1 MLPPFCHM
9 MAEWAGIMHSSS
21 ARLMIRHT
29 SVSGGARQVVAV
41 LSLALCLGCHGDLT
55 RYYPLDPG
63 FTWQYRVSLNEGHDL
78 TSTRA
83 EIVNME
89 ETHLLGRRTVP
100 QRSEMFGQIL
110 IRFLAIDGRGVF
122 EYAQQVGDSAPTG
135 TEAPNYVLR
144 APVADGTTWSSN
156 WQTVKDGRRLS
167 VPTVKA
173 IAAVNE
179 TVMVPAGTFAD
190 CLRLRITGKVDVNL
204 RSGPSTIDVQGDE
217 WYAPGVG
224 FIKGTFRETVNG
236 GHLGTTELRM
246 LLDSFAKPE

>member
-1 MLPPFCHM
+1 
-9 MAEWAGIMHSSS
+9 MHSSF
-21 ARLMIRHT
+21 AGTMFRNTGITGR
-29 SVSGGARQVVAV
+29 AQRVVA
-41 LSLALCLGCHGDLT
+41 LLTLTLCLGCHSDLT

-63 FTWQYRVSLNEGHDL
+63 FAWQYRVSLTESHDL
-78 TSTRA
+78 TSTRG

-89 ETHLLGRRTVP
+89 ETRLLGRRTIP

-110 IRFLAIDGRGVF
+110 IRFLATDRGGVF
-122 EYAQQVGDSAPTG
+122 EYAQQVGDGAPIS

-144 APVADGTTWSSN
+144 APIADGTTWSSS

-179 TVMVPAGTFAD
+179 TIMVPAGTFAG
-190 CLRLRITGKVDVNL
+190 CLRLRITGKIDVNL

-236 GHLGTTELRM
+236 GHLSTSERSM
-246 LLDSFAKPE
+246 LLDSFARPE

>member
-41 LSLALCLGCHGDLT
+41 LSLALCIGCHGDLT

-110 IRFLAIDGRGVF
+110 IRFLAIDRRGVF

-179 TVMVPAGTFAD
+179 MNVRIDEARAD
-190 CLRLRITGKVDVNL
+190 EASLCVDHSRIG
-204 RSGPSTIDVQGDE
+204 E
-217 WYAPGVG
+217 
-224 FIKGTFRETVNG
+224 
-236 GHLGTTELRM
+236 
-246 LLDSFAKPE
+246 

>member
-1 MLPPFCHM
+1 
-9 MAEWAGIMHSSS
+9 MHSSPAS
-21 ARLMIRHT
+21 KMFRNT
-29 SVSGGARQVVAV
+29 SVTGRAQRAIAV
-41 LSLALCLGCHGDLT
+41 MALALCLGCHGDLT

-63 FTWQYRVSLNEGHDL
+63 FAWQYRVSLTEGNEL
-78 TSTRA
+78 TVTRA
-83 EIVNME
+83 DIVNMQ
-89 ETHLLGRRTVP
+89 ETHLLGRRTIP
-100 QRSEMFGQIL
+100 QRSDMFGQIL
-110 IRFLAIDGRGVF
+110 IRFLVIDGRGVF
-122 EYAQQVGDSAPTG
+122 EYAQQVGDGVPIS
-135 TEAPNYVLR
+135 TEPPNYVLR

-236 GHLGTTELRM
+236 GHLSTTELGM
-246 LLDSFAKPE
+246 LLDSFARPE